1 MVVGGPIG
9 AVVGGVAG
17 NLVGG
22 KFSITKMGFV
32 KSSITRLSDILC
44 WIEFLLG
51 ISGKTIE
58 VVDDALNESRE
69 TASKSATKQYAKKES
84 DK

>member
-32 KSSITRLSDILC
+32 KSSLTRLSDILC
-44 WIEFLLG
+44 
-51 ISGKTIE
+51 
-58 VVDDALNESRE
+58 
-69 TASKSATKQYAKKES
+69 
-84 DK
+84 

>member
-22 KFSITKMGFV
+22 KFSITRWG
-32 KSSITRLSDILC
+32 LSNLQKHAFLIFSVDK
-44 WIEFLLG
+44 IELSLG
-51 ISGKTIE
+51 
-58 VVDDALNESRE
+58 
-69 TASKSATKQYAKKES
+69 
-84 DK
+84 